1 MKMASSNVRNHGKG
15 FYYEEQPGIGPI
27 LKKKRMKEV
36 VSAATNP
43 WDIIDDMLNVGGDGR
58 METAKS
64 GHTQAQGVK
73 GRATVFYGKDLF
85 KGLHMDPAGTG
96 SPLFLATGVQYDT
109 YKGPRGSSGNDHRYS
124 FVAVQRARRAGSRGP
139 RGNG

>member
-85 KGLHMDPAGTG
+85 KGLHMDPAGMTSTG
-96 SPLFLATGVQYDT
+96 LSKGFRSSRTG
-109 YKGPRGSSGNDHRYS
+109 KNGSAHKHRAMS
-124 FVAVQRARRAGSRGP
+124 
-139 RGNG
+139 N